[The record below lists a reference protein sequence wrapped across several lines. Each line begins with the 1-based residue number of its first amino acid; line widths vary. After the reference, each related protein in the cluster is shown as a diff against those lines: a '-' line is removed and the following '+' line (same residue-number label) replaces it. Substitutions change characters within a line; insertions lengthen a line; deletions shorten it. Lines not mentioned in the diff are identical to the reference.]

1 MTPVRGHSSNP
12 ETGVFVVDDEESVRI
27 SLKFIIDRCAGF
39 RCVNS
44 YATAR
49 DLIADLPAPGV
60 EIILLDLQ
68 MPGMP
73 GVDCLRFLKIAQ
85 PDLQVVIVS
94 ASEEPN
100 TIQRCA
106 DLGCAGYVTKPFSRT
121 QILASLLH
129 AVTTRQTAQTNGVP
143 NACRRDWVEPG
154 DCPTFTAIEHR
165 ILRLIANGL
174 PYKQVAV
181 SLKLSES
188 TVRNALHKLIHRLG
202 AVNGVTA
209 VQTWQRCRRC
219 AVRVPGD

>member
-1 MTPVRGHSSNP
+1 MTPVRGHQSNP
-12 ETGVFVVDDEESVRI
+12 ETGVVVVDDEESVRI

-49 DLIADLPAPGV
+49 DLIAALPAPGV

-68 MPGMP
+68 MPGMH
-73 GVDCLRFLKIAQ
+73 GVDCLMFLKTKQ

-94 ASEEPN
+94 ASEEPSM
-100 TIQRCA
+100 IQRCA

-129 AVTTRQTAQTNGVP
+129 AAATRQTTLAKGIP

-209 VQTWQRCRRC
+209 VQTWQQCRRC
-219 AVRVPGD
+219 AVRVPVD